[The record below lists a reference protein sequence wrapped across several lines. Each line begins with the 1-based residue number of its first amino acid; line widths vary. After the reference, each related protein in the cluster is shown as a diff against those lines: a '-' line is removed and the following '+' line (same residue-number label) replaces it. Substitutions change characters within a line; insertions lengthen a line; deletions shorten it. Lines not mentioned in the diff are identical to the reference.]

1 MSGTNFHEHITS
13 QTQIINV
20 NATLWYSKMASFRKS
35 EGILVQI
42 CNIHISVT
50 IQVTRLKLLRL
61 RLQGT
66 FLYLSS
72 TNLCAKFY
80 DFLETWVSDPYYLS
94 LFDVEFPRYDSVNIW
109 KNVDQRKPVLR
120 QILHSS
126 TSKVKAVNQR
136 STILRVPIL
145 TLEF

>member
-20 NATLWYSKMASFRKS
+20 NATLWYSKMASFRKN

-50 IQVTRLKLLRL
+50 IQVTRLKF
-61 RLQGT
+61 GT
-66 FLYLSS
+66 FPYLSS

-80 DFLETWVSDPYYLS
+80 GFLETWVSDLYYLP
-94 LFDVEFPRYDSVNIW
+94 LFDMEFPSKFSLEIKESLLIKRDTPSLNRNTASVELFLFGS
-109 KNVDQRKPVLR
+109 R
-120 QILHSS
+120 
-126 TSKVKAVNQR
+126 
-136 STILRVPIL
+136 
-145 TLEF
+145 